1 MNWLNKD
8 QVGAAIIAA
17 LRFAFFKKII
27 YGEFG
32 EKSKYKFDISRPFK
46 LLLAIWA
53 FGFAVFFLEEADQ
66 KLGFANFAAMDAG
79 RWDLVATNL
88 RAMEDIRKKA
98 TFMNNLFYFSH
109 PALKAGYDAYFNV
122 ATVHYLQ
129 TMWAIVDI
137 YDGADQSPIVP
148 DSMANGGA
156 VPEAPIPLAAW
167 GNIADPP
174 TLAGAMSVEEA
185 AKWAETNQEIQVIV
199 PCIEFVRGVTGA
211 GNPQGVIN
219 THTNFKLLSW
229 TPSVIDAM
237 AELKGKWVIVSGEV
251 VRWEQWNEIIIG
263 SSYQIIEVHDL
274 FAGGR

>member
-1 MNWLNKD
+1 MNWLNKE

-17 LRFAFFKKII
+17 LRFCFFKKIV
-27 YGEFG
+27 YGEFA

-46 LLLAIWA
+46 MLLAIWA
-53 FGFAVFFLEEADQ
+53 FGFAVFFMEEADQ

-79 RWDLVATNL
+79 RWDLVANNL
-88 RAMEDIRKKA
+88 RAMEEIRNSA
-98 TFMNNLFYFSH
+98 SFMNNIFYSTH
-109 PALKAGYDAYFNV
+109 PALHKGYDAYFNI

-129 TMWAIVDI
+129 TMWEIVDI
-137 YDGADQSPIVP
+137 YDGTDQSPIVP

-174 TLAGAMSVEEA
+174 ILAGAMSVEEA

-199 PCIEFVRGVTGA
+199 PCIEFVRGVTGS

-237 AELKGKWVIVSGEV
+237 SEMKGKWVIVSGEV
-251 VRWEQWNEIIIG
+251 VRWEQWNEIILG